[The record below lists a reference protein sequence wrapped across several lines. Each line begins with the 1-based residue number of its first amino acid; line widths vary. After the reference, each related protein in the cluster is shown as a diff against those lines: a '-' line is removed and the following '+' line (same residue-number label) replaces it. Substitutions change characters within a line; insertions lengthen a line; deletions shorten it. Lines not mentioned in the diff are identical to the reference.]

1 LGLRALR
8 RYLPYLR
15 PYSGLVVVFG
25 LAQLGSLAA
34 AASIPKFIQY
44 IIDGPVTHHHLDQL
58 VQLAGLLLLIGLL
71 EFIFIYLRRNYS
83 GIFSLRME
91 TDLRDDFY
99 AHLQGLHVGF
109 HDNWQSGQ
117 LLSRAIADIG
127 TVRRFV
133 SFGLIWFM
141 QTVVTFVVV
150 FVLMLQLDWKLA
162 LVVSICM
169 LPIAYFSNKFHDK
182 YKVIAR
188 RLQDQQGDLT
198 TIIEEMATGVRIIK
212 AFGRMPLMQKR
223 FEDQAHLLR
232 ATSLEGIK
240 ARSIL
245 WTQLNFLPN
254 LSLVAVLLLGGFNVV
269 HGTLTI
275 GGLVALMNYVFMLT
289 WPMDAIGYILSMR
302 EECVT
307 AAERLNEV
315 LDSRPEIA
323 DRPGARPLERCA
335 GRIELRDVGFKYPK
349 SDQWIL
355 RHLNL
360 VIEPGETVGI
370 VGRTGSGKTTLAYL
384 LPRLYD
390 VDEGSVLLDGVDVRD
405 LQLRSLRSHI
415 GVAFEDPI
423 LFSAS
428 VHENLVMGR
437 PITSDE
443 ELKSAIDVARAGFV
457 WDLPWGLETRVGEQG
472 YTLSGGQRQR
482 LALARAVL
490 GGPPVLVLD
499 DPLSSVDVHTEA
511 VIEES
516 LSRVLEGVTGLLV
529 VHRPSTLALADRVAL
544 LDGGTIAAVGTH
556 TELMKSNDLYRALLS
571 QEYERSA
578 EEVPA

>member
-1 LGLRALR
+1 
-8 RYLPYLR
+8 
-15 PYSGLVVVFG
+15 
-25 LAQLGSLAA
+25 
-34 AASIPKFIQY
+34 
-44 IIDGPVTHHHLDQL
+44 
-58 VQLAGLLLLIGLL
+58 
-71 EFIFIYLRRNYS
+71 
-83 GIFSLRME
+83 
-91 TDLRDDFY
+91 
-99 AHLQGLHVGF
+99 
-109 HDNWQSGQ
+109 
-117 LLSRAIADIG
+117 
-127 TVRRFV
+127 
-133 SFGLIWFM
+133 
-141 QTVVTFVVV
+141 
-150 FVLMLQLDWKLA
+150 
-162 LVVSICM
+162 
-169 LPIAYFSNKFHDK
+169 
-182 YKVIAR
+182 
-188 RLQDQQGDLT
+188 
-198 TIIEEMATGVRIIK
+198 
-212 AFGRMPLMQKR
+212 
-223 FEDQAHLLR
+223 
-232 ATSLEGIK
+232 
-240 ARSIL
+240 
-245 WTQLNFLPN
+245 
-254 LSLVAVLLLGGFNVV
+254 
-269 HGTLTI
+269 
-275 GGLVALMNYVFMLT
+275 
-289 WPMDAIGYILSMR
+289 MDAIGWVLSMR

-323 DRPGARPLERCA
+323 DRPGARALDHCS

-428 VHENLVMGR
+428 VHENLIMGR

-443 ELKSAIDVARAGFV
+443 ELKEAIEVARAGFV

-490 GGPPVLVLD
+490 GAPPVLVLD

-516 LSRVLEGVTGLLV
+516 LARVLKGVTGLLV

-571 QEYERSA
+571 QKYERSA